1 MERAGRL
8 QRRAERKE
16 LKGKNEKAEKLR
28 QKAEQVQQKTKDET
42 ENLAQNVENTHAVTR
57 KTRMET
63 TWMETKIRIDSESQ
77 ANEIL
82 DRMSS
87 VTIEKIQSIN
97 TYEGLFEVITALK
110 SDLKR
115 LKKGK
120 KHGLQDSWN
129 LWKKEVKKKAKE
141 WLKVLSQR
149 EKSAEKDQKLGK
161 QLTGQ
166 VYPAKLEEVWR
177 EVQYLNRDSEKANT
191 GVFSNLAHYPSSSER
206 EIHKSNRR
214 LEKTSAYQSE
224 LNGLLK
230 DRVVREAFDNNL
242 QYANTFFQNA
252 IAWTLS
258 EADMVFYNQHGR
270 QLISALESYPD
281 LKNKVQN
288 AYQSSRMTTTRYRG
302 NGQGM
307 DYYKDKG
314 FLDAYREW
322 GVYGVVEKLCSYT
335 NMTPKYAKTVGSIAT
350 LATGIGAIY
359 MAWKGG
365 ESIAQAV
372 ADKGTEI
379 KWYHKLLGFWAVVA
393 WWSLAANAV
402 TGEGLMSCFDKFLH
416 GGFSLDFLWW
426 NDQPWEINTTEILR
440 SIDETNSILLAP
452 ACFHGKTIKDVREMK
467 AKFKTDPSYYQ
478 SFRTAILQNTYHG
491 TSLGSVV
498 EEVFPENYNDDK
510 FEDWLNSIGV
520 TSLDQRVLDEILLE
534 ELAVVTFV
542 LNTYKDQYQLAEGKT
557 NLDLLHYI
565 KAHKLSSMDEIKA
578 HLSKMEKD
586 WILKAKNTSQTEDD
600 DEDVDD
606 DSDDDEEHPE
616 NKEKWEDIVLSDEVG
631 DHIKKLRE
639 VNDSTRTEI
648 VNTMKKMIWEN
659 QQKGIPTPIDLENCN
674 RAILSQITQWTQPWH
689 DFSSYEM
696 TTQIYVQKN
705 TIDKFCNSQKT
716 EIKAKTTEELLRWAD
731 FVNKIKNACNYLQ
744 KQNLQFAVQNGK
756 IVCKTH
762 NMEFEIPNNINFIKD
777 NISDFVTYL
786 NTEAFNS
793 WRHKNH

>member
-1 MERAGRL
+1 MGRVERL
-8 QRRAERKE
+8 QRREERAERK
-16 LKGKNEKAEKLR
+16 GKTEKAERLK
-28 QKAEQVQQKTKDET
+28 QKVEKVQQKTHEAT
-42 ENLAQNVENTHAVTR
+42 QNLAENITDFD
-57 KTRMET
+57 KTRGDTRRSTESLKQ
-63 TWMETKIRIDSESQ
+63 EIPNLSEEQ
-77 ANEIL
+77 VNDALE
-82 DRMSS
+82 RMSN
-87 VTIEKIQSIN
+87 VNIDEIRSIN
-97 TYEGLFEVITALK
+97 TYEGLFKVIDKLK
-110 SDLKR
+110 SDLKI

-177 EVQYLNRDSEKANT
+177 EVQYLNRDSENAST
-191 GVFSNLAHYPSSSER
+191 WVFSNFAHYPSWSIRQNRKAS
-206 EIHKSNRR
+206 RR
-214 LEKTSAYQSE
+214 LEHTWEYQWE
-224 LNGLLK
+224 LHGALK
-230 DRVVREAFDNNL
+230 DRVVRESFDNNL

-258 EADMVFYNQHGR
+258 ETDMVFYNQHGR

-365 ESIAQAV
+365 EAIAKGV
-372 ADKGTEI
+372 VSEGTEI
-379 KWYHKLLGFWAVVA
+379 KWYHKLLGFWAVAA

-426 NDQPWEINTTEILR
+426 NDQPWEINTTEILS
-440 SIDETNSILLAP
+440 SIDGTNSILLAP

-467 AKFKTDPSYYQ
+467 AKFQTDPSYYQ
-478 SFRTAILQNTYHG
+478 SFRTAILQNMYNG
-491 TSLGSVV
+491 TSIGRVA
-498 EEVFPENYNDDK
+498 ENVFPENYSEDK
-510 FEDWLNSIGV
+510 FESWLNSIGV

-565 KAHKLSSMDEIKA
+565 KAHKLSSMDEIQA
-578 HLSKMEKD
+578 HLSEMEND
-586 WILKAKNTSQTEDD
+586 WILTAKNPSQTEDD

-606 DSDDDEEHPE
+606 DSEDDPEDDEE
-616 NKEKWEDIVLSDEVG
+616 WESIVLSPTVLN
-631 DHIKKLRE
+631 HIDNLWGVKNTNTKK
-639 VNDSTRTEI
+639 EI
-648 VNTMKKMIWEN
+648 GNTMKKIIWEN
-659 QQKGIPTPIDLENCN
+659 KKDGDTELVDLENCN
-674 RAILSQITQWTQPWH
+674 WSLVGTWIPWTESWH
-689 DFSSYEM
+689 DFTSYG
-696 TTQIYVQKN
+696 TKTQIHVQES
-705 TIDKFCNSQKT
+705 TIDDFEDNQNN
-716 EIKAKTTEELLRWAD
+716 EIHASSTAELLKWVN
-731 FVNKIKNACNYLQ
+731 FVNKIKKACDGFEMNQLNFVV
-744 KQNLQFAVQNGK
+744 KEGK
-756 IVCKTH
+756 IVCWANEKT
-762 NMEFEIPNNINFIKD
+762 FVIPDDIPFIK
-777 NISDFVTYL
+777 NNVQFFANYL
-786 NTEAFNS
+786 NTEAFNPF
-793 WRHKNH
+793 HQDH